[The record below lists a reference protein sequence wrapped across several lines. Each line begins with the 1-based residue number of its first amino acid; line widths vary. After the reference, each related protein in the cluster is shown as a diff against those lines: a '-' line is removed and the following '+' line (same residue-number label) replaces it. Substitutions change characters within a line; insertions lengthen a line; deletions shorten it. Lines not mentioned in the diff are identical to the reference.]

1 MATPQRSA
9 FVATVVFVRSLCTIM
24 LAAAL
29 FGCGG
34 GSSNDGPGVLLTP
47 QSPAGVWRGTVGGGL
62 SGGVTCIIAEDASV
76 YCVVTYAGG
85 ASFAVL
91 SGFANVSL
99 TRISLNGDAFGL
111 GAGGFSLSG
120 SVVKR
125 NSLNLTGQIGQQSVL
140 TISAM
145 YDPLYDAG
153 SSVSLVQGVYSNAAW
168 EGSPAAFSIDAN
180 GAVFL
185 QTASGCVWTG
195 EVSIVDQRYDAY
207 RVAVTLANCGAFDGN
222 YLGLATY
229 TSATGNLK
237 VIAANPALSVV
248 LSVSR

>member
-1 MATPQRSA
+1 MATLQRCGS
-9 FVATVVFVRSLCTIM
+9 VATIVLVRSLCTVV

-34 GSSNDGPGVLLTP
+34 GSSNGPGVILTP

-62 SGGVTCIIAEDASV
+62 SGDITCIIAEDASV
-76 YCVVTYAGG
+76 YCIVTYAGG

-91 SGFANVSL
+91 SGFANVTLS
-99 TRISLNGDAFGL
+99 RISLNGDAFGL

-120 SVVKR
+120 TVLKR
-125 NSLNLTGQIGQQSVL
+125 NSLNLTGQIGQQSLL
-140 TISAM
+140 TIAAM

-153 SSVSLVQGVYSNAAW
+153 SSVSLVQGIYSNAAW

-180 GAVFL
+180 GALFL
-185 QTASGCVWTG
+185 QAASGCVWTG
-195 EVSIVDQRYDAY
+195 EVSIIDQRYDAY
-207 RVAVTLANCGAFDGN
+207 RVAVTLANCGPLDGS